1 MSEKLRSVFLVLIMV
16 LSTVTAMG
24 VPTASAGSVVI
35 SEAIEVVDDSS
46 VNLRMPTVGSD
57 SEGNV
62 HIVWSENTNHL
73 FYKMFD
79 ARGNVL
85 IDSTRIS
92 NAGQV
97 KSWHP
102 DIAID
107 QNDFV
112 HIVWAD
118 KAGSSPA
125 IMYTA
130 LNPSMD
136 DQDGDSAL
144 DTVISA
150 IMILLLYKKVRI
162 EIGLQ

>member
-1 MSEKLRSVFLVLIMV
+1 MSEKLRSVFGFNNGFINNYCN
-16 LSTVTAMG
+16 G
-24 VPTASAGSVVI
+24 IPTASAGSVVI
-35 SEAIEVVDDSS
+35 SEAIEVVDDSA
-46 VNLRMPTVGSD
+46 VNLRMPTLASD

-73 FYKMFD
+73 FYKLFD
-79 ARGNVL
+79 ARGNIL

-107 QNDFV
+107 KNDFV
-112 HIVWAD
+112 HVIWAD

-130 LNPSMD
+130 LDPAEMIKMEIVPLM
-136 DQDGDSAL
+136 QLAL
-144 DTVISA
+144 LMTVVVQRSKNRDWPA
-150 IMILLLYKKVRI
+150 IA
-162 EIGLQ
+162 